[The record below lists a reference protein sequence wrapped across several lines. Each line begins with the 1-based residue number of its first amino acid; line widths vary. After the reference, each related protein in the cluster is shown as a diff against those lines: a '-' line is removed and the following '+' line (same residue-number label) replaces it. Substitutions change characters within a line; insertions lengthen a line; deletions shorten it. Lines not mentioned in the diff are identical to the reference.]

1 MLAEKEAK
9 DRRMGLLV
17 NLVEDVTAAVHGRV
31 CASFFSEHR
40 LLFTAMFSMQL
51 QLYNGSAVFSAA
63 EMHFSLYGTVPKHAV
78 PVPTRVRQIWSVDQ
92 LSREA
97 ASRQLLTR
105 QTRSHAKCGP

>member
-1 MLAEKEAK
+1 
-9 DRRMGLLV
+9 MGLLV

-63 EMHFSLYGTVPKHAV
+63 EMHFFLYGTVPKHAV
-78 PVPTRVRQIWSVDQ
+78 PVPTRRASNMERRPSVVARGGVKTVIDTTDEVARQVRS
-92 LSREA
+92 
-97 ASRQLLTR
+97 LT
-105 QTRSHAKCGP
+105 SD

>member
-1 MLAEKEAK
+1 MVHIRDVYRSSFDLFTKLFSATLQKIANAVPGGLTTISNAAGSFTVGAGGKEAK

-63 EMHFSLYGTVPKHAV
+63 EMH
-78 PVPTRVRQIWSVDQ
+78 
-92 LSREA
+92 
-97 ASRQLLTR
+97 
-105 QTRSHAKCGP
+105 